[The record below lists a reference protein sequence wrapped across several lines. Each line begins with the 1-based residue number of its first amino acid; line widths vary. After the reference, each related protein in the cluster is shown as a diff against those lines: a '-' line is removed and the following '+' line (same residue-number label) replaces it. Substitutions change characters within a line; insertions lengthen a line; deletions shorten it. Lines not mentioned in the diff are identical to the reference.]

1 MLAKMEGEGQT
12 VPLGQTPSHWRRNG
26 PNFSR
31 ENDWDDPSGSSDF
44 ISTLNLTRQY
54 FWGHRGRCW
63 AETLNPSGSGRV
75 AACQHFTVFIFNFT
89 LTKSKAKRLESA
101 EEQKKKLMT
110 SAGHFLFSF
119 LNQLEGLIGPWL
131 TAQTSAWASWLQW
144 LTSVPSTMDRH
155 RHPNSHGT
163 SFFASVI
170 HAACLVSAAPPAVQ
184 NVKCHNNRL
193 QRFSE
198 LISCQ
203 SLEISEV
210 SCSVLHLAPG

>member
-12 VPLGQTPSHWRRNG
+12 VPLRQTPSHWRRNG

-101 EEQKKKLMT
+101 EEEVDDISKSLLV
-110 SAGHFLFSF
+110 FLFESVRRFDRTVTHSPNISVSLVTPVTHQCSQYDGQTPSPKLSWYF
-119 LNQLEGLIGPWL
+119 LLCISDSRSMFSLC
-131 TAQTSAWASWLQW
+131 SAPCCA
-144 LTSVPSTMDRH
+144 D
-155 RHPNSHGT
+155 
-163 SFFASVI
+163 
-170 HAACLVSAAPPAVQ
+170 AAFTVFV
-184 NVKCHNNRL
+184 
-193 QRFSE
+193 
-198 LISCQ
+198 
-203 SLEISEV
+203 
-210 SCSVLHLAPG
+210 